1 MDGLLSG
8 MVSSFADG
16 ESVPGAALA
25 VAGAA
30 GWACGLFVG
39 WATPAPFIDSIGRA
53 AIAAAALSLLA
64 LVAGLALIVG
74 SVVT

>member
-8 MVSSFADG
+8 MASSFADG

-39 WATPAPFIDSIGRA
+39 WATPAPFIDSLGRA
-53 AIAAAALSLLA
+53 AIAASGLSMLI
-64 LVAGLALIVG
+64 LVAGLAVVVV
-74 SVVT
+74 SVVS